1 MLIALLSDIHANR
14 EALEACLADARMQG
28 AERYVFL
35 GDFVGYGAD
44 PKWVIETCGNM
55 VAAGAVAIL
64 GNHDHAVATRESRM
78 SAIAQTAVAWTVS
91 QLNDR
96 ELAFLASLPLTHAE
110 ADRIYIHADATAPAD
125 WNYVRSA
132 SDATR
137 SMQASPARL
146 TFHGHVHRPAV
157 YALSTAMK
165 FNSFVP
171 DTNKPNRLMPQRRW
185 LAVVGSVGQ
194 PRDGNPDASY
204 AMLDDSTDELT
215 YLRVPYNIAAAAKKI
230 AAADLPE
237 ALAERLFRGR

>member
-44 PKWVIETCGNM
+44 PKWVIEACGNM

-110 ADRIYIHADATAPAD
+110 ADRIAPLVGSGLEPSDNVADPAL
-125 WNYVRSA
+125 A
-132 SDATR
+132 SGRVKA
-137 SMQASPARL
+137 ASP
-146 TFHGHVHRPAV
+146 
-157 YALSTAMK
+157 
-165 FNSFVP
+165 
-171 DTNKPNRLMPQRRW
+171 W
-185 LAVVGSVGQ
+185 
-194 PRDGNPDASY
+194 
-204 AMLDDSTDELT
+204 
-215 YLRVPYNIAAAAKKI
+215 
-230 AAADLPE
+230 
-237 ALAERLFRGR
+237 